1 MKIALFTNILNP
13 YRIAFFDKVYENAKS
28 LGVDFK
34 VYAMVEYKSDRP
46 WKYNDFKREYTSLLK
61 SYTVY
66 IKKLTYLHFNT
77 GLVKEL
83 DAFTPDV
90 VIMAGSYLQPTN
102 LSLLLLQ
109 NKYGYK
115 TVFWSESHF
124 NEQRSYG
131 RIKLA
136 LRDFLRRQTIGRM
149 DAFWYPGKKAEE
161 LIDRYRK
168 EQSIKIQ
175 IPNTID
181 KVLFFN
187 DSVIDRDIFSLPGV
201 DIEGKKILFT
211 PARLSHEKGILEFFE
226 ILKDIDRTLYYW
238 FIAGDGPLREKIQE
252 AIRKY
257 NLNVKLLGLKNQIQ
271 IRELYKAADIFL
283 LPSISDANPLTC
295 VEALWM
301 RKPLFVSTS
310 VGNYPE
316 VVNKDNGY
324 VFSYDNTA
332 SARNF
337 FMEMLLHNKNWYEK
351 AATESYRIAKDM
363 FDINEI
369 ANKAISET
377 IKL

>member
-1 MKIALFTNILNP
+1 M
-13 YRIAFFDKVYENAKS
+13 
-28 LGVDFK
+28 
-34 VYAMVEYKSDRP
+34 
-46 WKYNDFKREYTSLLK
+46 
-61 SYTVY
+61 
-66 IKKLTYLHFNT
+66 HFNT

-102 LSLLLLQ
+102 LFLLLLQ

-115 TVFWSESHF
+115 TVFWSESHL

-181 KVLFFN
+181 KALFFN
-187 DSVIDRDIFSLPGV
+187 DLVVDRDIFSLPGV
-201 DIEGKKILFT
+201 DIVGKKILFT
-211 PARLSHEKGILEFFE
+211 PARLSHEKGILEFIE

-295 VEALWM
+295 IEALWM

-324 VFSYDNTA
+324 VFSYDNTT

>member
-28 LGVDFK
+28 SGVDFK

-61 SYTVY
+61 SYTVH

-83 DAFTPDV
+83 NAFTPDV

-102 LSLLLLQ
+102 LFLLLLQ
-109 NKYGYK
+109 NRYGYK

-124 NEQRSYG
+124 NEQRNYG
-131 RIKLA
+131 RIKLV
-136 LRDFLRRQTIGRM
+136 LRNFLRRQTIGRM

-161 LIDRYRK
+161 LIDYYRK
-168 EQSIKIQ
+168 VGSAKIQ

-181 KVLFFN
+181 NNFFKN
-187 DSVIDRDIFSLPGV
+187 DDVSDNSIVSFPCV

-211 PARLSHEKGILEFFE
+211 PARLSYEKGILEFFE
-226 ILKDIDRTLYYW
+226 ILKNIDRSLYYW
-238 FIAGDGPLREKIQE
+238 FIAGDGLLKNQIEETI
-252 AIRKY
+252 AKY
-257 NLNVKLLGLKNQIQ
+257 NLNVKLLGLKNQNQ
-271 IRELYKAADIFL
+271 IRELYKVADIFL
-283 LPSISDANPLTC
+283 LPSISDSNPLTC
-295 VEALWM
+295 IEALWM
-301 RKPLFVSTS
+301 KKPLFVSTS

-316 VVNKDNGY
+316 VVTKKNGY
-324 VFSYDNTA
+324 VFSYDNIDKAKDCFT
-332 SARNF
+332 
-337 FMEMLLHNKNWYEK
+337 EMLLHNKDWYEK
-351 AATESYRIAKDM
+351 AATESYRIAKEL
-363 FDINEI
+363 FDISKI